1 MIGSEGRRGLNTQM
15 NSVTPSDMP
24 SPSGQSFLQRL
35 GVAKGDAGTTRTQY
49 FARWVILGVLVGIV
63 AGLAAITFYWLLET
77 STHIFLGHL
86 VGYLPPSP
94 VGEGNSPETSWAR
107 RWALPLVVAFGGLI
121 SGLIVFLLAP
131 EAEGHG
137 TDAAIDAFHQ
147 KAGRVR
153 ARIIPI
159 KTIASAITIGSGGS
173 GGREG
178 PTAQIAAGVGSLLGQ
193 VLKLDANERRIL
205 VATGIGS
212 GIGAIFRAPLG
223 GAVLAAEILYIHDLE
238 IEALFPSL
246 IASIVGYTIFAS
258 YAGWSPIFGTQ
269 SSLEFSSAPQLV
281 YYAIIGLICGAFG
294 VLYAKTFYGTTDIFH
309 RIHLPNWSK
318 PMIGGLL
325 VGLLGLAVPQA
336 IGTGYGWLQEGM
348 NPTQL
353 MSIPLWILLLV
364 PFAKIVATSLSIGS
378 GGSGGIFGPGM
389 VVGGFIGAAFWQ
401 VFHGVLPSMP
411 SNPAPFAIVAMM
423 ALFGGIA
430 HAPLSVMLMVAEMT
444 GNLSLL
450 APAMIA
456 VGLATLVTGD
466 NTIYQSQ
473 LPTRADSPA
482 HRYKFSFPLLN
493 TLAVRDAMTTSPV
506 LLTPTMTLTEVE
518 QALEERN
525 LTGAPV
531 VNDHKHLL
539 GVVTFTDISHVSQ
552 PDRTSTTVESIM
564 TRNAFTISNDATLD
578 VALESLASH
587 SVSWMPVVEGRERK
601 VIGTISA
608 GDVVSTYRAS
618 LRWTVRRMRGLTVD
632 TVMLEYRVD
641 KGSPLAG
648 KALRELNLP
657 TGALVVSV
665 NRNGSTVLPRGNTT
679 MQQGDLVTFL
689 TNPENEKQ
697 VREYLSVDED
707 QVESQAISGD

>member
-1 MIGSEGRRGLNTQM
+1 MPRPSSSSLLERFGL
-15 NSVTPSDMP
+15 V
-24 SPSGQSFLQRL
+24 
-35 GVAKGDAGTTRTQY
+35 KGDGANNRTQF
-49 FARWVILGVLVGIV
+49 FARWVFLGVMVGIV
-63 AGLAAITFYWLLET
+63 AGLAAISFFWLLET

-94 VGEGNSPETSWAR
+94 IGEGNAPETSWAR
-107 RWALPLVVAFGGLI
+107 RWALPLVVAAGGLI
-121 SGLIVFLLAP
+121 SGLIVFLIAP

-137 TDAAIDAFHQ
+137 TDAAIEAFHQ

-153 ARIIPI
+153 ARIIPV

-173 GGREG
+173 AGREG

-193 VLKLDANERRIL
+193 LLKLDANERRIL

-246 IASIVGYTIFAS
+246 IASIVGYTIFGS
-258 YAGWSPIFGTQ
+258 WAGFGPIFGAQ
-269 SSLEFSSAPQLV
+269 SSLDFSQPPQLL
-281 YYAIIGLICGAFG
+281 YYAVIGLICGAFG
-294 VLYAKTFYGTTDIFH
+294 VMYAKTFYGITDIFH
-309 RIHLPNWSK
+309 HFHLPDWSK

-325 VGLLGLAVPQA
+325 VGILGLAVPQA
-336 IGTGYGWLQEGM
+336 IGTGYGWLQIAM
-348 NPTQL
+348 NPTNL
-353 MSIPLWILLLV
+353 LTLPLWVLLLV
-364 PFAKIVATSLSIGS
+364 PFAKIIATSLSIGS

-401 VFHGVLPSMP
+401 IFHNVLPAMP
-411 SNPAPFAIVAMM
+411 QNPAPFAIVAMM

-493 TLAVRDAMTTSPV
+493 TLAVRDAMTSTP
-506 LLTPTMTLTEVE
+506 LLFVSTTPLTEAE
-518 QALEERN
+518 QALEERS

-531 VNDHKHLL
+531 VNEHKHLL
-539 GVVTFTDISHVSQ
+539 GVITFTDISSV
-552 PDRTSTTVESIM
+552 DRAERSKTTAGQVM
-564 TRNAFTISNDATLD
+564 TKNPFTISTEATLD
-578 VALESLASH
+578 VALESLATH
-587 SVSWMPVVEGRERK
+587 GVSWMPVVEGRDQK
-601 VIGTISA
+601 VIGTIGA

-632 TVMLEYRVD
+632 TVMLEYRVE
-641 KGSPLAG
+641 KASPLAG
-648 KALRELNLP
+648 KALRELSLP
-657 TGALVVSV
+657 TGSLVVSV

-679 MQQGDLVTFL
+679 LLAGDLVTFL
-689 TNPENEKQ
+689 TSPDSESK
-697 VREYLSVDED
+697 VRDYLSLPEAPI
-707 QVESQAISGD
+707 ESKPIAAL

>member
-1 MIGSEGRRGLNTQM
+1 M
-15 NSVTPSDMP
+15 NSATPSDMP
-24 SPSGQSFLQRL
+24 SPSGQSLLQRL
-35 GVAKGDAGTTRTQY
+35 GIAKGDSATTRTQY
-49 FARWVILGVLVGIV
+49 FARWVMLGILVGIV

-86 VGYLPPSP
+86 VGYHPPSP
-94 VGEGNSPETSWAR
+94 VGEGNQPESSWGH
-107 RWALPLVVAFGGLI
+107 RWALPLVVALGGLI

-137 TDAAIDAFHQ
+137 TDAAIEAFHQ

-193 VLKLDANERRIL
+193 ALKLDANERRIL
-205 VATGIGS
+205 VATGIGA

-269 SSLEFSSAPQLV
+269 SSLDFSHAPQLI
-281 YYAIIGLICGAFG
+281 YYAIIGLICGGFG
-294 VLYAKTFYGTTDIFH
+294 VLYAKTFYGVTDIFH
-309 RIHLPNWSK
+309 HIHLPNWSK

-348 NPTQL
+348 TPTQL
-353 MSIPLWILLLV
+353 VAIPLWILLLV

-401 VFHGVLPSMP
+401 IFHNVLPSMP
-411 SNPAPFAIVAMM
+411 NNPTPFAIVAMM

-466 NTIYQSQ
+466 NTIYRSQ
-473 LPTRADSPA
+473 LATRADSPA

-493 TLAVRDAMTTSPV
+493 TLAVRDAMTTSPIV
-506 LLTPTMTLTEVE
+506 LTPDMRLTEVE
-518 QALEERN
+518 QTLEERS
-525 LTGAPV
+525 LTGSPV
-531 VNDHKHLL
+531 VDEHKHLV
-539 GVVTFTDISHVSQ
+539 GVVTLTDISHVSLD
-552 PDRTSTTVESIM
+552 DRESTKAESIM
-564 TRNAFTISNDATLD
+564 TRNPFTISADATLD

-587 SVSWMPVVEGRERK
+587 GVSWMPVVEGREQK
-601 VIGTISA
+601 VIGTVSA
-608 GDVVSTYRAS
+608 ADVVSTYRAS

-641 KGSPLAG
+641 RTSPLAG
-648 KALRELNLP
+648 KALRELSLP
-657 TGALVVSV
+657 TGSLVVSV

-679 MQQGDLVTFL
+679 MQPGDVVTFL
-689 TNPENEKQ
+689 TNPENEAL
-697 VREYLSVDED
+697 VREYLSDG
-707 QVESQAISGD
+707 QRNVESKAIAAT

>member
-1 MIGSEGRRGLNTQM
+1 MYSF
-15 NSVTPSDMP
+15 TPSDAP
-24 SPSGQSFLQRL
+24 SPRGQSLLQRI
-35 GVAKGDAGTTRTQY
+35 GIAKGDAGTTRTQY

-77 STHIFLGHL
+77 STHLFLGHL

-94 VGEGNSPETSWAR
+94 VGEGNSAETGWAH
-107 RWALPLVVAFGGLI
+107 RWALPLVVALGGLL
-121 SGLIVFLLAP
+121 SGLLVFFLAP

-137 TDAAIDAFHQ
+137 TDAAIEAFHQ

-153 ARIIPI
+153 ARIIPV
-159 KTIASAITIGSGGS
+159 KTIASAITIGAGGS

-205 VATGIGS
+205 VATGIGA

-258 YAGWSPIFGTQ
+258 YAGWSPIFGMQ
-269 SSLEFSSAPQLV
+269 SSLDFSSAPQLF
-281 YYAIIGLICGAFG
+281 YYAVIGLICGAFG
-294 VLYAKTFYGTTDIFH
+294 VMYAKTFYGTTDLFR

-325 VGLLGLAVPQA
+325 VGLLGLVMPQV

-348 NPTQL
+348 NPTDL
-353 MSIPLWILLLV
+353 RSIPLWILLLL
-364 PFAKIVATSLSIGS
+364 PFAKIVTTSLSIGS

-389 VVGGFIGAAFWQ
+389 VIGGFIGTAFWQ
-401 VFHGVLPSMP
+401 VFHSVLPSMP
-411 SNPAPFAIVAMM
+411 VSPAPFAIVAMM

-466 NTIYQSQ
+466 NTIYRNQ

-482 HRYKFSFPLLN
+482 HRYQFSFPLLN
-493 TLAVRDAMTTSPV
+493 TLAVRDAMTTAPV
-506 LLTPTMTLTEVE
+506 LLRPEMPLAEVGRIL
-518 QALEERN
+518 QERGAS
-525 LTGAPV
+525 GAPV
-531 VNDHKHLL
+531 VNEHKNLL
-539 GVVTFTDISHVSQ
+539 GVVTFSDINRVVL
-552 PDRTSTTVESIM
+552 PERESTTADAVM
-564 TRNAFTISNDATLD
+564 TRDPFTISADATLD

-587 SVSWMPVVEGRERK
+587 GVSWMPVIEGREQK
-601 VIGTISA
+601 VIGTVSA
-608 GDVVSTYRAS
+608 ADVVSTYRAS

-641 KGSPLAG
+641 KSSPLAG
-648 KALRELNLP
+648 KALKDLNLP

-665 NRNGSTVLPRGNTT
+665 NRNGSTVLPARQHDVANG
-679 MQQGDLVTFL
+679 
-689 TNPENEKQ
+689 
-697 VREYLSVDED
+697 
-707 QVESQAISGD
+707 

>member
-1 MIGSEGRRGLNTQM
+1 
-15 NSVTPSDMP
+15 MP
-24 SPSGQSFLQRL
+24 EPSGPSLLQRI
-35 GVAKGDAGTTRTQY
+35 GIAKGDAGATRTQY
-49 FARWVILGVLVGIV
+49 FARWVFLGVMVGIV
-63 AGLAAITFYWLLET
+63 AGLAAITFFWLLET
-77 STHIFLGHL
+77 CTHLFLGHL

-94 VGEGNSPETSWAR
+94 VGEGNAPETSWAR
-107 RWALPLVVAFGGLI
+107 RWALPLVVALGGLI

-137 TDAAIDAFHQ
+137 TDAAIEAFHQ

-193 VLKLDANERRIL
+193 ALKLDANERRIL

-246 IASIVGYTIFAS
+246 IASIVGYTIFGS
-258 YAGWSPIFGTQ
+258 YAGFSPIFGTQ
-269 SSLEFSSAPQLV
+269 SSLDFSHPPQLL
-281 YYAIIGLICGAFG
+281 YYAVIGLICGAFG
-294 VLYAKTFYGTTDIFH
+294 VLYAKTFYGMTDIFH
-309 RIHLPNWSK
+309 HIHLPNWSK

-325 VGLLGLAVPQA
+325 VGLMGLAMPQA
-336 IGTGYGWLQEGM
+336 IGTGYGWLQHGM
-348 NPTQL
+348 TSSDL
-353 MSIPLWILLLV
+353 ATIPLWILLLL

-401 VFHGVLPSMP
+401 IFHNVLPAMP

-493 TLAVRDAMTTSPV
+493 TLSARDAMTSSPI
-506 LLTPTMTLTEVE
+506 TLSPDMALAEVE
-518 QALEERN
+518 QALEEKS

-531 VNDHKHLL
+531 VDEHKRLL
-539 GVVTFTDISHVSQ
+539 GVVTLTDISHVGLS
-552 PDRTSTTVESIM
+552 DRKTTTAGSVM
-564 TRNAFTISNDATLD
+564 TRNPFTISPEATLD

-587 SVSWMPVVEGRERK
+587 SVSWMPVVEGREQK

-632 TVMLEYRVD
+632 TVMLEYRVERS
-641 KGSPLAG
+641 SPLAG

-657 TGALVVSV
+657 VGVLVVSV

-679 MQQGDLVTFL
+679 MQPGDVVTFL
-689 TNPENEKQ
+689 TNPESEAQ
-697 VREYLSVDED
+697 VRDYLSLDE
-707 QVESQAISGD
+707 QSVESKAIATT

>member
-1 MIGSEGRRGLNTQM
+1 M
-15 NSVTPSDMP
+15 NSGTPSDMP
-24 SPSGQSFLQRL
+24 RPSGAPTLLQRL

-49 FARWVILGVLVGIV
+49 FARWVILGILIGII
-63 AGLAAITFYWLLET
+63 AGLAAITFYWLLNT
-77 STHIFLGHL
+77 GTDLFLGHL
-86 VGYLPPSP
+86 VGYHPPTP
-94 VGEGNSPETSWAR
+94 VGEGNSPESGWAR
-107 RWALPLVVAFGGLI
+107 RWALPLVVALGGLI

-137 TDAAIDAFHQ
+137 TDAAIEAFHQ
-147 KAGRVR
+147 KGGRVR

-193 VLKLDANERRIL
+193 ALKLDANERRIL
-205 VATGIGS
+205 VAAGIGS
-212 GIGAIFRAPLG
+212 GIGAIFSAPLG

-258 YAGWSPIFGTQ
+258 YAGFQPIFGTQ
-269 SSLEFSSAPQLV
+269 SSLGFTKPPQLL
-281 YYAIIGLICGAFG
+281 YYAIIGLICGGFG
-294 VLYAKTFYGTTDIFH
+294 VLYAKSFYGTANIFH
-309 RIHLPNWSK
+309 HIHLPNWSK

-325 VGLLGLAVPQA
+325 VGLLGLVIPQS
-336 IGTGYGWLQEGM
+336 IGTGYGWLQQAM
-348 NPTQL
+348 TPTQL
-353 MSIPLWILLLV
+353 MTIPLWILILV
-364 PFAKIVATSLSIGS
+364 PFAKIFATSLSIGS

-401 VFHGVLPSMP
+401 VFHNVLPSMP
-411 SNPAPFAIVAMM
+411 NNPTPFAIVAMM

-466 NTIYQSQ
+466 NTIYRSQ

-482 HRYKFSFPLLN
+482 HRYQFSFPLLN
-493 TLAVRDAMTTSPV
+493 TLMVRDAMNTSP
-506 LLTPTMTLTEVE
+506 LLLSPSMSVAEVE
-518 QALEERN
+518 QTLEERS

-531 VNDHKHLL
+531 VNDNRLL
-539 GVVTFTDISHVSQ
+539 VGVVTLSDISHVDLSA
-552 PDRTSTTVESIM
+552 RHSTTIESIM
-564 TRNAFTISNDATLD
+564 TRSPFTISTEASLD
-578 VALESLASH
+578 VVLESLASH
-587 SVSWMPVVEGRERK
+587 GVSWMPVVEARDK
-601 VIGTISA
+601 VVGTIGA
-608 GDVVSTYRAS
+608 ADVVSTYRAS

-641 KGSPLAG
+641 KSSPLAG
-648 KALRELNLP
+648 KALREIDLP
-657 TGALVVSV
+657 AGSLVVSV

-679 MQQGDLVTFL
+679 LYPGDVVTFL
-689 TNPENEKQ
+689 TSPENEVQ
-697 VREYLSVDED
+697 VREYLSTGERP
-707 QVESQAISGD
+707 VESKAIAAT